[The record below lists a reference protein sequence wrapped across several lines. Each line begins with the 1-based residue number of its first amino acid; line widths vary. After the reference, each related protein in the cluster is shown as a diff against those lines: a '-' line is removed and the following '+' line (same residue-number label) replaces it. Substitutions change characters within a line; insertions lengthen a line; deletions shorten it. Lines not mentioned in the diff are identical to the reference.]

1 MKIDSMDDVLK
12 ITDKAM
18 NRFKTLLSSQEN
30 KPKGFRIGV
39 KQMGCSDMSYTMNF
53 LDKVKDDDIIIRD
66 DSALIVLDSEAKK
79 YIEGTEL
86 DWLEKKLE
94 SKFVFNNPNVI
105 GQCGCGESF
114 KIKEK

>member
-1 MKIDSMDDVLK
+1 MDRKLEVLTVTK
-12 ITDKAM
+12 RAM
-18 NRFKTLLSSQEN
+18 DRFDNLLSSQGN
-30 KPKGFRIGV
+30 GSKGFRIGV
-39 KQMGCSDMSYTMNF
+39 KQMGCSDMSYTMDF
-53 LDKVKDDDIIIRD
+53 LGEIKSDDIIIESND
-66 DSALIVLDSEAKK
+66 IMIVVDLSAKK

-94 SKFVFNNPNVI
+94 SKFVFNNPNVV